1 LPLLKFQPS
10 YIWYCGTPLEHVA
23 AEVEFD
29 RIMKDIH
36 YEFLKDG
43 GKIQYSHKV

>member
-1 LPLLKFQPS
+1 MTSK
-10 YIWYCGTPLEHVA
+10 YIWDCGTPHECVDS
-23 AEVEFD
+23 EVEFD

-36 YEFLKDG
+36 FKFGKDG